1 MSDAR
6 FVSDSF
12 LSNLVA
18 EQRPNLRDVLEHPF
32 FTYGTVPAKLP
43 NTAHDMPPDFRH
55 ITPSVSRSNLATLK
69 QSALIDETDQIPNS
83 LVGPSTSETSGSLST
98 APSGADISSKV
109 RTAPASASS
118 GALAQQEREFQKAVQ
133 PGSPISIL
141 LKSAQQPLLTASASA
156 GVRNDSVSLIKKL
169 AATKIDDARTRNGLG
184 GIAETPE
191 SGDEEEPPEGF
202 EKGLAPGL
210 RSPRDTQ
217 RMRAVDNQ
225 KARLL
230 AQMASA
236 GAADEGEVK
245 TKEKGKGKSSESAGP
260 GPKVTSK
267 KASSSGPALQATEPA
282 CESPIGVLI
291 DSLIDIV
298 TAAGSSAPSSSSS
311 KKATIGTKTNS
322 FDIIE
327 RTLTEA
333 LDARANGEVYEPQS
347 GCENITL
354 HDVQL
359 IFCSAPW

>member
-6 FVSDSF
+6 FVGDSC
-12 LSNLVA
+12 LSYLIA

-43 NTAHDMPPDFRH
+43 STAHDMPPDFRH
-55 ITPSVSRSNLATLK
+55 ITPNVSRSNLAKLK
-69 QSALIDETDQIPNS
+69 QSALIDEADQISNS
-83 LVGPSTSETSGSLST
+83 LVEPSTSKSSGSLST
-98 APSGADISSKV
+98 APSGVDISSKV
-109 RTAPASASS
+109 RTAPAPASS

-169 AATKIDDARTRNGLG
+169 AATRIDDARTRNGLG
-184 GIAETPE
+184 GIAETSE
-191 SGDEEEPPEGF
+191 SGGEQEPPEGF

-236 GAADEGEVK
+236 GAVDEGGVK
-245 TKEKGKGKSSESAGP
+245 AKEKGKGKSSESAGS
-260 GPKVTSK
+260 GPRIASK
-267 KASSSGPALQATEPA
+267 QASSSAPALQATEPA
-282 CESPIGVLI
+282 CELVVGVWIDLLIGVVKPPVRLLPLLATRRLLSGQRRTRSI
-291 DSLIDIV
+291 LSNV
-298 TAAGSSAPSSSSS
+298 PSR
-311 KKATIGTKTNS
+311 KHWTRARTGMYTNRRVGAS
-322 FDIIE
+322 
-327 RTLTEA
+327 T
-333 LDARANGEVYEPQS
+333 
-347 GCENITL
+347 
-354 HDVQL
+354 
-359 IFCSAPW
+359 

>member
-1 MSDAR
+1 
-6 FVSDSF
+6 
-12 LSNLVA
+12 
-18 EQRPNLRDVLEHPF
+18 
-32 FTYGTVPAKLP
+32 
-43 NTAHDMPPDFRH
+43 MPPDFRH
-55 ITPSVSRSNLATLK
+55 ITPSVSRSNLAKLK
-69 QSALIDETDQIPNS
+69 QSALIDEADQISNS
-83 LVGPSTSETSGSLST
+83 LAGPSASENSGTLST
-98 APSGADISSKV
+98 APSGAGINDKV

-156 GVRNDSVSLIKKL
+156 GARNDSVSLIKKL

-191 SGDEEEPPEGF
+191 SGSEDEPPEGF

-236 GAADEGEVK
+236 GVADEGEAKVK
-245 TKEKGKGKSSESAGP
+245 EKGKGKGKSSESVG
-260 GPKVTSK
+260 
-267 KASSSGPALQATEPA
+267 SGPRVAIKEVSPSTPVLQAIRPA
-282 CESPIGVLI
+282 CESLVGVWIDLLI
-291 DSLIDIV
+291 DVV
-298 TAAGSSAPSSSSS
+298 TAGPSVPSTGS

-333 LDARANGEVYEPQS
+333 LDARANGEVYGPQS

-359 IFCSAPW
+359 TFSSTPW